1 MWKVLSDSASSAAQP
16 SVFAISIEIRSAATT
31 NAVSRCTYL
40 CVMPCAEWPS
50 KPAIVSSEKPRS
62 PVTLA
67 KLGLQGQF
75 GEAQCAIA
83 RRRSS
88 RRTCASDIRSR
99 APKPRAMRLSV
110 ISRRPELC
118 EDTSDS
124 ATGTQAR
131 HRRAVVSTERI
142 QPTVQR
148 VELNVL
154 SMWHPIRLAEN
165 YAMADI
171 VTDGCVIMGVGH
183 G

>member
-1 MWKVLSDSASSAAQP
+1 MAWEAGTKAFGSLATASLELQSAEGFNGCSSERPNCVRDRTVVLIAPRQQQ
-16 SVFAISIEIRSAATT
+16 
-31 NAVSRCTYL
+31 
-40 CVMPCAEWPS
+40 
-50 KPAIVSSEKPRS
+50 IVSSEKPRS
-62 PVTLA
+62 PATLA
-67 KLGLQGQF
+67 KLVLQGQF

-118 EDTSDS
+118 EDTSEG
-124 ATGTQAR
+124 ATGTQAC
-131 HRRAVVSTERI
+131 HRRAVVSTERV